1 MRPETGAAEAT
12 VQILHAAADDA
23 EAISTLAGLIWRA
36 HYAEIISPAQ
46 IEYMLAQR
54 YDPAL
59 IRAQILRGVVWDK
72 VLQDGRIIA
81 YASYCPD
88 PDAAEMKLDK
98 LYVRPGHQRSGHG
111 GLLIARAHAA
121 ARRAGCRALVLAVN
135 KANAKALAAYRKYGF
150 RIRESVVQDIGGG
163 FVMDDHILVKDV

>member
-1 MRPETGAAEAT
+1 MNPEAGVAEAT
-12 VQILHAAADDA
+12 LQILQAAADDA
-23 EAISTLAGLIWRA
+23 GAISALAAVIWRA

-59 IRAQILRGVVWDK
+59 IRGQIARGIAWDK
-72 VLQDGRIIA
+72 LLLDGRIIA
-81 YASYCPD
+81 YASCFPST
-88 PDAAEMKLDK
+88 DAPEMKLDK
-98 LYVRPGHQRSGHG
+98 LYVHPDHQRSGHG
-111 GLLIARAHAA
+111 GLLVARALGA
-121 ARRAGCRALVLAVN
+121 ARAAGSRALVLAVN

-163 FVMDDHILVKDV
+163 FVMDDYIMVKDV